1 MLTRDQI
8 LAADDLP
15 RELVKVPE
23 WGGDVYVK
31 TITGAER
38 DRWEIQIA
46 TSSKKP
52 SSETIRAALAAMTV
66 CDENNRLLFT
76 QDDIEALSNKSA
88 APLDRVFQVAMRLNH
103 ISQSAVEELEKN

>member
-23 WGGDVYVK
+23 WGGEVYVR
-31 TITGAER
+31 TMTGIER
-38 DRWEIQIA
+38 DRWEIQVVA
-46 TSSKKP
+46 SNKKSSP
-52 SSETIRAALAAMTV
+52 ENIRAMMAALTV
-66 CDENNRLLFT
+66 CDENNNLLFT
-76 QDDIEALSNKSA
+76 QDDVEALGKKSA
-88 APLDRVFQVAMRLNH
+88 AALDRVLQAAMSLNQ